1 LCSAKCSCWKSIS
14 YHLHGCRFSCKYPD
28 TLKPNGL
35 HERRIVL
42 PVFFPPLHHA
52 HSDSS
57 HFEPNLP
64 ASHVHYFFF
73 CLG

>member
-1 LCSAKCSCWKSIS
+1 MACVGAPLSVPAGKVSATTCIVVAF
-14 YHLHGCRFSCKYPD
+14 HVNIL
-28 TLKPNGL
+28 TLLKPNGL

-57 HFEPNLP
+57 H
-64 ASHVHYFFF
+64 
-73 CLG
+73 